1 MFALFWLSMP
11 SLSSARIGR
20 WLAMTLWPFTLATAC
35 LGFQI
40 WWTVTALVD
49 HRAYPGGPDA
59 WIMQHGADAKNVV
72 LNVL

>member
-20 WLAMTLWPFTLATAC
+20 WLAMTLWPFTLATVC

-59 WIMQHGADAKNVV
+59 WISQHGADAKNMV